1 MDVSGGFLQDLAL
14 VLVTGTIAAVVFQRL
29 RLPTVLGYLLAG
41 VVIGPHVPIPFFADV
56 QSVGTL
62 AELGVTLLMFSIGL
76 EFSLRKLVEL
86 GFATLFVVALEVAL
100 LLWLGFVVAELAG
113 MPPPLAACVGALL
126 SITSTMVVVKN
137 LGERALDG
145 RVRDFVLG
153 VLVVEDLASMLLL
166 ALLTAVVSGAGMS
179 GGDFAITAG
188 RLVAFLGALVAG
200 GLVIVP
206 RLLRWVM
213 SRGNREATLLAAIG
227 VCFGFS
233 LLAKVAGYSIA
244 LGAFLAGTLA
254 AETGHGKILEP
265 LVRPVRDMFAA
276 IFFVA
281 TGMMIDPG
289 VLLEQL
295 PLALVLV
302 GVLLVAKP
310 AGIAVGSVLAGR
322 GLGTGVHA
330 ALWLVPLGE
339 YGFLVAQ
346 IGQGAERK
354 PGELH
359 ALAAAVCVVTVLISP
374 LFAQRAERAA
384 QAAERR
390 LSPRLALFETLH
402 GTWVEAL
409 KRRRLAGVRGRIVR
423 IAAWLVLDGA
433 LVVAVVIGTSL
444 WLQELERWLAGITGI
459 SGAFARAA
467 IIGLAALACVPF
479 CLGIVRAARKLG
491 LLAAEQVLPSPAPGQ
506 LDLAESP
513 RRSLVAA
520 VQLAAL
526 LVVGAPVLALSQPF
540 LPSLSGVVAVVLACA
555 ALALGFKRRVE
566 DLDGHFRAG
575 SAMVLEALSA
585 RDSRGQPAWTLEQ
598 VSELLPGLGTLGS
611 VSIGTGHGAEGHTL
625 DELELHART
634 GVQVIGVARGSG
646 GIERV
651 EGARKLEVGDRVA
664 LTGTE
669 EQLAAAREA
678 LEQRG
683 RDA

>member
-14 VLVTGTIAAVVFQRL
+14 VLVTGAIAAVLFQRL

-41 VVIGPHVPIPFFADV
+41 VLIGPHVPIPFFADV

-86 GFATLFVVALEVAL
+86 GFATLFVVAVEVAL
-100 LLWLGFVVAELAG
+100 LAWLGFVVAELAG
-113 MPPPLAACVGALL
+113 LPPPLAACVGAMLA
-126 SITSTMVVVKN
+126 ITSTMVVVKH

-145 RVRDFVLG
+145 KVRDFVLG

-166 ALLTAVVSGAGMS
+166 ALLTAVVSGAGLS
-179 GGDFAITAG
+179 GGDFAVTAG
-188 RLVAFLGALVAG
+188 RLAAFLGALVAG
-200 GLVIVP
+200 GMLVVP

-281 TGMMIDPG
+281 TGMMIDPA

-302 GVLLVAKP
+302 GVALVAKP

-322 GLGTGVHA
+322 GLGAGVHA

-346 IGQGAERK
+346 IGQRAERQ

-374 LFAQRAERAA
+374 LFAGRAERVA

-402 GTWVEAL
+402 GTWVETL

-423 IAAWLVLDGA
+423 LVAWLALDGA

-444 WLQELERWLAGITGI
+444 WLAELEGWLAGATGM
-459 SGAFARAA
+459 SSRLARAA
-467 IIGLAALACVPF
+467 IIGVAALACVPF
-479 CLGIVRAARKLG
+479 CFGIVRAARRLG
-491 LLAAEQVLPSPAPGQ
+491 LLAAEQVLPSPAAGQ

-526 LVVGAPVLALSQPF
+526 LTVGVPVLALSQPF
-540 LPSLSGVVAVVLACA
+540 LPSLSGVVAVVLAGA
-555 ALALGFKRRVE
+555 ALAFGLKRRVD

-611 VSIGTGHGAEGHTL
+611 VSIESGHGAQGRSL

-651 EGARKLEVGDRVA
+651 EGARLLEVGDRVA

-669 EQLAAAREA
+669 EQLAAARDV
-678 LEQRG
+678 LEKPRTDG
-683 RDA
+683 

>member
-14 VLVTGTIAAVVFQRL
+14 VLVTGAIAAVLFQRL

-56 QSVGTL
+56 KSVGTL

-113 MPPPLAACVGALL
+113 MPTPLAACVGAMLA
-126 SITSTMVVVKN
+126 ITSTMVVVKN

-145 RVRDFVLG
+145 KVRDFVLG

-179 GGDFAITAG
+179 GGDFAVTTG
-188 RLVAFLGALVAG
+188 RLAAFLGALVVG
-200 GLVIVP
+200 GMLVVP

-281 TGMMIDPG
+281 TGMMIDPA

-295 PLALVLV
+295 PLALLLV
-302 GVLLVAKP
+302 GVAIVAKP

-322 GLGTGVHA
+322 GLGAGVHA

-346 IGQGAERK
+346 IGQGAERQ

-374 LFAQRAERAA
+374 LFAARAERVA

-402 GTWVEAL
+402 GTWVETL
-409 KRRRLAGVRGRIVR
+409 KRRRLAGVRGKIGRIV
-423 IAAWLVLDGA
+423 AWLVLDGA

-444 WLQELERWLAGITGI
+444 WLGELERWLAGVTGLS
-459 SGAFARAA
+459 SGIARAA
-467 IIGLAALACVPF
+467 IIALAALACVPF
-479 CLGIVRAARKLG
+479 CFGIVRAARRLG
-491 LLAAEQVLPSPAPGQ
+491 VLAAEQVLPSPATGQ

-526 LVVGAPVLALSQPF
+526 LTVGVPVLAISQPF
-540 LPSLSGVVAVVLACA
+540 LPSLSGVVAVVLAGA
-555 ALALGFKRRVE
+555 ALAFGFKRRVD

-575 SAMVLEALSA
+575 SAMVLEALSH

-611 VSIGTGHGAEGHTL
+611 VAIESGHGAEGHSL
-625 DELELHART
+625 DELDLHART
-634 GVQVIGVARGSG
+634 GVQLIGVARGSG

-651 EGARKLEVGDRVA
+651 EGARRLEAGDRVA

-669 EQLAAAREA
+669 EQLAAARVA
-678 LEQRG
+678 LERHERG
-683 RDA
+683 A